1 MTIYASFYELLPLL
15 SFIFNIFLLSLVLRS
30 NWKDLRN
37 RVFALLLFTMA
48 LWGLT
53 IFGVRTSPHPNGAE
67 LALIWEQTAIVMVL
81 GVSVLF
87 YHFSLLYSRSKA
99 PTAIL
104 PTFYLV
110 WALFAGLSIG
120 GQVVGHIE
128 EVTLFGGYVGW
139 AARFTNAGIFY
150 LALGYAP
157 AVLGMYNL
165 ILHHRETKSP
175 EEKNRILYIVVGAGL
190 SLVGAT
196 SDFLFASG
204 ILFYPFGIMANLY
217 FVALTAVAMLKYQ
230 LLELRVV
237 LRSGLTYTLLGIFI
251 VGVYGLV
258 FVLFNFI
265 FRSQSESAR
274 LISVISAAAVVAI
287 ALQPVL
293 NQLQQWA
300 DRWFFRE
307 RYDHLQALEQF
318 SHDTKDI
325 TDLKSI
331 SDSLTSLVSRAM
343 LANSSA
349 LLLPAPQS
357 PGFYVASTSELIGA
371 EELTFREDSPILN
384 WLRDNDGILTRQ
396 DLDVVAKFRALTL
409 AEQQAVE
416 LLDTELL
423 IPLKSQGILSGV
435 LVVGPKL
442 SDENYSSSDIAL
454 LSAVVNQ
461 TATAIENA
469 RLYGQESERLV
480 QLEEMEKLKQTLLLT
495 VAHELKTP
503 LTVIKAGTEMLGLQE
518 EISAS
523 GPSGR
528 LIRSISRGVERLE
541 RLVDESL
548 DYARMQDSNLE
559 LELQSTD
566 IGELYQ
572 ETVALLAPI
581 ARSKRQ
587 TLGLDLPDQMP
598 TLVIDRRRW
607 ERVLLNLISNANRY
621 TEPEGNICVSV
632 ELETDYLVTKV
643 TDNGQ
648 GIPQED
654 LERVFNVYYRN
665 SAADGKGAG
674 KSSGI
679 GLAIAKYLVELH
691 GGKIWVES
699 SLGKGSTFYFSL
711 PLSLPLGV
719 IHESFVN

>member
-1 MTIYASFYELLPLL
+1 VVTIYASFYELLPLL

-30 NWKDLRN
+30 DWNSLRN

-48 LWGLT
+48 LWCLT
-53 IFGVRTSPHPNGAE
+53 IFGVRTSPHPDGAA
-67 LALIWEQTAIVMVL
+67 LAMIWEKTAIVMVM

-87 YHFSLLYSRSKA
+87 YHFSLLYTRRQA
-99 PTAIL
+99 PAAIL
-104 PTFYLV
+104 PTFYLAWV
-110 WALFAGLSIG
+110 LFAGLSIG
-120 GQVVGHIE
+120 GQVISRVE
-128 EVTLFGGYVGW
+128 EVTLLSGYVGW
-139 AARFTNAGIFY
+139 AARLSRAGVMY
-150 LALGYAP
+150 LALSYLP

-165 ILHHRETKSP
+165 VQFHRQTRSP
-175 EEKNRILYIVVGAGL
+175 EEKNRILYIVAGASL

-204 ILFYPFGIMANLY
+204 FLFYPFGIMANLY

-237 LRSGLTYTLLGIFI
+237 LRNGLTYTLLGIFI
-251 VGVYGLV
+251 VGVYGVV
-258 FVLFNFI
+258 FVLFNFT

-274 LISVISAAAVVAI
+274 LISVMSAAAVVAI

-318 SHDTKDI
+318 SRDTKDI

-331 SDSLTSLVSRAM
+331 SDSLTGLVSRAM
-343 LANSSA
+343 RANSSA

-357 PGFYVASTSELIGA
+357 PGFYVASTNNLSGA
-371 EELTFREDSPILN
+371 EDLTFLEDSPFLN
-384 WLRDNDGILTRQ
+384 WLRDNDGILTRRNL
-396 DLDVVAKFRALTL
+396 DLVTRFRAT
-409 AEQQAVE
+409 EQRAME

-423 IPLKSQGILSGV
+423 IPLKSQGHLTGV

-442 SDENYSSSDIAL
+442 SNEDYSAGDITL
-454 LSAVVNQ
+454 LSTVVNQ

-469 RLYGQESERLV
+469 RLYGQESERLA

-503 LTVIKAGTEMLGLQE
+503 LTVIKAGTEMLALQE
-518 EISAS
+518 ETPGS
-523 GPSGR
+523 GPRSR
-528 LIRSISRGVERLE
+528 LIRSINRGVERLE

-559 LELQSTD
+559 LELQSTNIRD
-566 IGELYQ
+566 LYQ
-572 ETVALLAPI
+572 ETVALLTPI

-587 TLGLDLPDQMP
+587 TLNLDLPEVLP
-598 TLVIDRRRW
+598 ILVIDRRRW

-621 TEPEGNICVSV
+621 TGPEGKICVSIDMV
-632 ELETDYLVTKV
+632 PGYLITRV
-643 TDNGQ
+643 TDTGQ
-648 GIPQED
+648 GIAPED

-665 SAADGKGAG
+665 STADGKGAG

-679 GLAIAKYLVELH
+679 GLSIAKYLVELH

-699 SLGKGSTFYFSL
+699 SLGEGSTFYFSL
-711 PLSLPLGV
+711 PLREVPLGEV
-719 IHESFVN
+719 HESIAN

>member
-67 LALIWEQTAIVMVL
+67 LAMIWEKTAIVMVL

-99 PTAIL
+99 PKALL
-104 PTFYLV
+104 PAFYLMWV
-110 WALFAGLSIG
+110 LFAGLSIG
-120 GQVVGHIE
+120 GQVISQIE

-139 AARFTNAGIFY
+139 AARFTKAGILY
-150 LALGYAP
+150 LVLGYVP
-157 AVLGMYNL
+157 ATLGMYNL
-165 ILHHRETKSP
+165 VLNYRETRSP

-196 SDFLFASG
+196 SDFLFANG

-258 FVLFNFI
+258 FVLFNFT

-318 SHDTKDI
+318 SQDTKDI

-343 LANSSA
+343 LANSSS
-349 LLLPAPQS
+349 LLLPAPNS
-357 PGFYVASTSELIGA
+357 PDFYVASTNELIDAG
-371 EELTFREDSPILN
+371 ELTIREDSPILN

-396 DLDVVAKFRALTL
+396 DLEVVVKFRALTL

-423 IPLKSQGILSGV
+423 IPLKSKGILTGV

-442 SDENYSSSDIAL
+442 SEENYSVSDISL

-469 RLYGQESERLV
+469 RLYGQESERLI

-503 LTVIKAGTEMLGLQE
+503 LTVIKAGTEMLALQE
-518 EISAS
+518 EISSS

-587 TLGLDLPDQMP
+587 TLDLDLPDKMP

-621 TEPEGNICVSV
+621 TGPEGNISVSV
-632 ELETDYLVTKV
+632 DLESDYLVTKV
-643 TDNGQ
+643 ADSGQ

-654 LERVFNVYYRN
+654 LDRVFNVYYRN
-665 SAADGKGAG
+665 SAADGRGAG

-691 GGKIWVES
+691 GGKIWVQS
-699 SLGKGSTFYFSL
+699 SLGEGSTFYFSL
-711 PLSLPLGV
+711 PLGEAY
-719 IHESFVN
+719 ESIIN

>member
-30 NWKDLRN
+30 DWNALRN

-48 LWGLT
+48 LWCLT
-53 IFGVRTSPHPNGAE
+53 IFGVRTSPHPDGAE
-67 LALIWEQTAIVMVL
+67 LAMIWEKTALVMVS

-87 YHFSLLYSRSKA
+87 YHFSLLYVRRRGPSA
-99 PTAIL
+99 VL
-104 PTFYLV
+104 PAFYLG
-110 WALFAGLSIG
+110 WAIFAGLSIG
-120 GQVVGHIE
+120 GQVISRIE
-128 EVTLFGGYVGW
+128 EVTLLGGYVGW
-139 AARFTNAGIFY
+139 AARLTNAGMLY
-150 LALGYAP
+150 LSLGYVP

-165 ILHHRETKSP
+165 IQHLRLTRSP
-175 EEKNRILYIVVGAGL
+175 EEKNRILYIVVGASL
-190 SLVGAT
+190 SLAGAT
-196 SDFLFASG
+196 SDFLFAGG
-204 ILFYPFGIMANLY
+204 ILFYPFGITANLY
-217 FVALTAVAMLKYQ
+217 FVSLTAVAILKYQ

-237 LRSGLTYTLLGIFI
+237 LRNGLTYTLLGIFI
-251 VGVYGLV
+251 VGVYGVV
-258 FVLFNFI
+258 FALFNFT

-331 SDSLTSLVSRAM
+331 SDSLTGLVSRAM

-357 PGFYVASTSELIGA
+357 PGFYVASTNNLSGA
-371 EELTFREDSPILN
+371 EDLTFQEDSPILN
-384 WLRDNDGILTRQ
+384 WLRDNDGILTRCN
-396 DLDVVAKFRALTL
+396 LDAVTKFRVLTPT
-409 AEQQAVE
+409 EQRAME
-416 LLDTELL
+416 LLNTELL
-423 IPLKSQGILSGV
+423 IPLKSKGHLTGV

-442 SDENYSSSDIAL
+442 SDEDYSASDITL

-503 LTVIKAGTEMLGLQE
+503 LTVIKAGTEMLALQE
-518 EISAS
+518 ESPGS
-523 GPSGR
+523 GPRGR
-528 LIRSISRGVERLE
+528 LIRSINRGVERLE

-566 IGELYQ
+566 IRELYR
-572 ETVALLAPI
+572 ETVALLTPI

-587 TLGLDLPDQMP
+587 TLELDLPDVLP
-598 TLVIDRRRW
+598 NLVIDRRRW

-621 TEPEGNICVSV
+621 TGPEGNIRVSID
-632 ELETDYLVTKV
+632 LEPGYLVTRV
-643 TDNGQ
+643 TDTGQ

-654 LERVFNVYYRN
+654 LQRVFNVYYRN
-665 SAADGKGAG
+665 SAGDGKGAG

-699 SLGKGSTFYFSL
+699 TLGEGSTFYFSL
-711 PLSLPLGV
+711 PLGEV
-719 IHESFVN
+719 YESVVN

>member
-30 NWKDLRN
+30 DWNAQRN

-48 LWGLT
+48 LWCLT
-53 IFGVRTSPHPNGAE
+53 IFGVRTSPHPDGVE
-67 LALIWEQTAIVMVL
+67 LAMIWEKTAIAMVL
-81 GVSVLF
+81 GISVLY
-87 YHFSLLYSRSKA
+87 YHFSLLYVRRKA
-99 PTAIL
+99 PAALL
-104 PTFYLV
+104 PTFYLAWV
-110 WALFAGLSIG
+110 LFAGLSMG
-120 GQVVGHIE
+120 GQVISHIE
-128 EVTLFGGYVGW
+128 EVTLLGGYVGW
-139 AARFTNAGIFY
+139 AARLTSAGTLY
-150 LALGYAP
+150 LALGYVP

-165 ILHHRETKSP
+165 IQYHRQTRSP
-175 EEKNRILYIVVGAGL
+175 EEKNRILYIVVGASL

-196 SDFLFASG
+196 SDFLFGHG

-217 FVALTAVAMLKYQ
+217 FVTLTAVAILKYQ

-237 LRSGLTYTLLGIFI
+237 LRNGLTYTLLGIFI
-251 VGVYGLV
+251 VGVYGVV
-258 FVLFNFI
+258 FVLFNFT

-307 RYDHLQALEQF
+307 RYDHLQALEEF
-318 SHDTKDI
+318 SQDTKDI

-331 SDSLTSLVSRAM
+331 SDSLTALVRRAM

-349 LLLPAPQS
+349 LLLPAPNS
-357 PGFYVASTSELIGA
+357 PGFYVASTNNLSGA
-371 EELTFREDSPILN
+371 EALTFLEDSPILT
-384 WLRDNDGILTRQ
+384 WLRDNDGILTRRN
-396 DLDVVAKFRALTL
+396 LEAVTRIRALT
-409 AEQQAVE
+409 ATEQLAVE
-416 LLDTELL
+416 ILDTDLL
-423 IPLKSQGILSGV
+423 IPLKSKGHLTGV

-442 SDENYSSSDIAL
+442 TDEDYSASDITL

-469 RLYGQESERLV
+469 RLYGQESERLA

-503 LTVIKAGTEMLGLQE
+503 LTVIKAGTEMLALQE
-518 EISAS
+518 DTPGS
-523 GPSGR
+523 GPRGR
-528 LIRSISRGVERLE
+528 LIRSINRGVERLE

-548 DYARMQDSNLE
+548 DYARMQDANLE

-566 IGELYQ
+566 MRELYQ
-572 ETVALLAPI
+572 ETVALLTPV

-587 TLGLDLPDQMP
+587 TLNLELPDVLP

-621 TEPEGNICVSV
+621 TGPEGNICVSI
-632 ELETDYLVTKV
+632 ELEPGYLVTRV
-643 TDNGQ
+643 TDTGQ

-665 SAADGKGAG
+665 STANGRGAG

-679 GLAIAKYLVELH
+679 GLSIAKYLVELH

-699 SLGKGSTFYFSL
+699 TLGEGSTFYFT
-711 PLSLPLGV
+711 LPLGEAY
-719 IHESFVN
+719 ESIVNR

>member
-1 MTIYASFYELLPLL
+1 VTIYASVYELLPLM

-30 NWKDLRN
+30 DWNALRN

-48 LWGLT
+48 LWCLT
-53 IFGVRTSPHPNGAE
+53 IFGVRTSPHPDGAE
-67 LALIWEQTAIVMVL
+67 LAMIWEKAAIVMVV

-87 YHFSLLYSRSKA
+87 YHFSLLYVRCKA
-99 PTAIL
+99 PAAIL
-104 PTFYLV
+104 PAFYLGWV
-110 WALFAGLSIG
+110 LFAGLSIG
-120 GQVVGHIE
+120 GQAISGVE
-128 EVTLFGGYVGW
+128 EVILLGGYIGW
-139 AARFTNAGIFY
+139 AGRLTHAGILY
-150 LALGYAP
+150 LALGYVP

-165 ILHHRETKSP
+165 IQNHRQTRSP

-190 SLVGAT
+190 SLVGAI

-217 FVALTAVAMLKYQ
+217 FVSLTAVSMLKYQ
-230 LLELRVV
+230 LLELRVI
-237 LRSGLTYTLLGIFI
+237 LRNGLTYTLLGIFI

-258 FVLFNFI
+258 FVLFNFT

-300 DRWFFRE
+300 DRWLFRE
-307 RYDHLQALEQF
+307 RYDHLHALEQF
-318 SHDTKDI
+318 SQDTKDI
-325 TDLKSI
+325 TDLESI
-331 SDSLTSLVSRAM
+331 SNSLTALVSRAM

-357 PGFYVASTSELIGA
+357 PGFYVASTNNLSGA
-371 EELTFREDSPILN
+371 EDLTFLEDSSILD
-384 WLRDNDGILTRQ
+384 WLRDNEGILTRRN
-396 DLDVVAKFRALTL
+396 LDAVTRSRALTVPEQL
-409 AEQQAVE
+409 AME
-416 LLDTELL
+416 LLDAELL
-423 IPLKSQGILSGV
+423 IPLKSKGYLTGV

-442 SDENYSSSDIAL
+442 ANEDYSASDIAL

-469 RLYGQESERLV
+469 RLYGQESERLA

-503 LTVIKAGTEMLGLQE
+503 LTVIKAGTEMLALQE
-518 EISAS
+518 ETPGS
-523 GPSGR
+523 GPRSR
-528 LIRSISRGVERLE
+528 LIRSINRGVERLE

-566 IGELYQ
+566 MKELYQ
-572 ETVALLAPI
+572 ETVALLTPI

-587 TLGLDLPDQMP
+587 TLNLDLPEGLP

-607 ERVLLNLISNANRY
+607 ERVLMNLISNANRY
-621 TEPEGNICVSV
+621 TGPEGKICVSID
-632 ELETDYLVTKV
+632 LEPGYLVTKV
-643 TDNGQ
+643 TDTGQ

-654 LERVFNVYYRN
+654 LERVFNIYYRN
-665 SAADGKGAG
+665 SAADGRGAG

-699 SLGKGSTFYFSL
+699 SLGEGSTFYFSL
-711 PLSLPLGV
+711 PIGEV
-719 IHESFVN
+719 HESIAN